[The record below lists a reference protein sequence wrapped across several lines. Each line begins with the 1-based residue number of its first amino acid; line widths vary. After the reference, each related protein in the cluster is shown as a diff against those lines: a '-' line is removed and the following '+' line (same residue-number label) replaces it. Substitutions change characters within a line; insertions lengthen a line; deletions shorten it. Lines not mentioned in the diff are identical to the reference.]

1 MPASLY
7 HYLPVPMDEAWK
19 EKDRSSLR
27 LWLQGRRTWVLV
39 ILVILVILSMAVPL
53 GHFAVQANSE
63 ACQHGLR
70 EEKQWRNTTQHLRDQ
85 LARAQEALL
94 DADAT
99 CNSTVE
105 NLTASLSQMKTLQ
118 QKQQEQ
124 VQSLQRMRSTPSA
137 NVIPKT
143 RPAAGPS
150 SSARRPRRFCSWS
163 PLRCA
168 SEVPGA
174 RRPQPVLIGFQPLSA
189 SMSPIHSSSG

>member
-124 VQSLQRMRSTPSA
+124 VQSLQSEITLLKQQLQEASETEKRLRNEINAIRQRNPQNAASSRAIFIGPASA
-137 NVIPKT
+137 TLLLLV
-143 RPAAGPS
+143 PAALC
-150 SSARRPRRFCSWS
+150 F
-163 PLRCA
+163 
-168 SEVPGA
+168 
-174 RRPQPVLIGFQPLSA
+174 
-189 SMSPIHSSSG
+189 